1 MDSRSILATI
11 LNPKITLPDQPA
23 YWHYPHFSNQLGRP
37 AGAVRLGDYKLTES
51 YETGE
56 MELYNLREDMGE
68 SKNLAS
74 TMPKKKQEM
83 AALFKAWQKQVK
95 ANMPV
100 RK

>member
-1 MDSRSILATI
+1 M
-11 LNPKITLPDQPA
+11 
-23 YWHYPHFSNQLGRP
+23 
-37 AGAVRLGDYKLTES
+37 RLGDYKLTES

-56 MELYNLREDMGE
+56 MELYNLKEDVSE

-74 TMPKKKQEM
+74 AMPKKKQEM
-83 AALFKAWQKQVK
+83 AAQFKAWQQQVK